1 MSLTIK
7 VALEAVMLNN
17 LLFQANKK
25 VTRAHVRSVRDLIC
39 VLMKKYAQATK
50 FSWSLVGLKLNK
62 EVVVTITLNR
72 GQLAKLTLLT
82 ITCCWW
88 KRLHEG

>member
-25 VTRAHVRSVRDLIC
+25 VTRAHVRYVRDLIC
-39 VLMKKYAQATK
+39 VLMKKNMPKQQ
-50 FSWSLVGLKLNK
+50 SSRGVLLV
-62 EVVVTITLNR
+62 
-72 GQLAKLTLLT
+72 
-82 ITCCWW
+82 
-88 KRLHEG
+88 